1 MISLQVKTEYS
12 LLTSLIKVE
21 DYVRYAKEHQLSS
34 LVLTDTSLFGLIKF
48 YDLCISNHIKPI
60 LGLTITLE
68 GHELVLYAMNEV
80 GYHHLLKLST
90 LVSEKA
96 LSVDDLDHYHEGL
109 LCVLPFSSLDLLSV
123 VNKIYPDLYLGY
135 AAMEQRK
142 ELDSLYPKVFFREVL
157 CLEKEETPYIRY
169 LHAIRDGKLLTE
181 VQEHGIPCHMMTETE
196 YHNIPLEDRKNM
208 EEIVSRCQVTIQKEK
223 DLLPIYECPGQLSSY
238 AYLKKLCVDGL
249 RRIFGSRVSK
259 VYQECL
265 KYELDVINKMGF
277 CNYFLVVWDYVRYA
291 KEQGILVGPGR
302 GSAGGS
308 LVAYCLNITTIDPVK
323 YDLLFERFLNPER
336 VTMPDIDIDF
346 EDERREE
353 VISYCIKKYGL
364 KKVAGIIAF
373 GTLAS
378 RQALR
383 DVGRVMN
390 IPLKEIDMVCKMTDN
405 KLSLEENIKRSR
417 PLREHL
423 SMDDTFARLYKVARR
438 LEGLKRHTTIHAAG
452 IVMCR
457 KPLDEVIPLYQS
469 REDFY
474 LTGYSMKYL
483 EPLGLLK
490 MDFLALKNLTLI
502 HHVLDL
508 IEEHEH
514 IKILFDDIPLEN
526 KEATRIFT
534 TTNTVGIFQF
544 ESRGMMNFLRKLKAN
559 SFDDVSAAIALFRPG
574 PMGNIDT
581 YIRRKQGLE
590 PVVYPDPS
598 LEPILKS
605 TYGIMIYQEQI
616 MQVAQTMADFT
627 YAQADV
633 LRRAMSKKNHAVME
647 QERERFMRQSIAK
660 GYSKE
665 VSEKVYNLIDK
676 FASYGFNKA
685 HSVGYSVVAYRM
697 AYLKAHYPTYFCA
710 GLLSSVLGSE
720 IKTKEYLYEC
730 KVNHITVLPPDIH
743 RSTDKYEIEGHA
755 IRYPLSGIKNVG
767 LRAIETI
774 LEEREKRPFKDLYDF
789 TARCYGKN
797 INRKTMIALIY
808 AGALDDFGMNKKT
821 MVENLDLILNYADL
835 IRELDESLVEKPMI
849 EEYEEYNKR
858 ELMAQEKE
866 VFGFYLSSHPVTEA
880 RRQSHLPLT
889 ILELPQ
895 YFDKNVELIV
905 LVDHV
910 KKIETKTGKE
920 MCFVTGSD
928 ELNTLD
934 MVLFP
939 LVYQKTPL
947 IEVGM
952 LVRVQGHVEKRFD
965 KYQLVVQQIQKVS
978 E

>member
-1 MISLQVKTEYS
+1 MISLQAKTEYS

-34 LVLTDTSLFGLIKF
+34 LVLTDTSLFGLMKF

-90 LVSEKA
+90 LVSEKV
-96 LSVDDLDHYHEGL
+96 LSVDALDHYHEGL
-109 LCVLPFSSLDLLSV
+109 LCVLPFSSLDFLSV

-135 AAMEQRK
+135 ATMEQRK

-208 EEIVSRCQVTIQKEK
+208 EEIVSRCQVTIKKEK
-223 DLLPIYECPGQLSSY
+223 DLLPIYECPDHLSSY
-238 AYLKKLCVDGL
+238 EYLKKLCVDGL

-259 VYQECL
+259 VYQERL
-265 KYELDVINKMGF
+265 KYELDVIHKMGF

-353 VISYCIKKYGL
+353 VISYCIEKYGL

-405 KLSLEENIKRSR
+405 KLSLEENVKRSR

-710 GLLSSVLGSE
+710 SLLSSVLGSE

-849 EEYEEYNKR
+849 EEYEEYTKR

-905 LVDHV
+905 LVDHM

-947 IEVGM
+947 IEAGM

>member
-34 LVLTDTSLFGLIKF
+34 LVLTDTSLFGLMKF

-96 LSVDDLDHYHEGL
+96 ISVDALDHYHEGL

-135 AAMEQRK
+135 ATMEQRK

-208 EEIVSRCQVTIQKEK
+208 EEIVSRCQVTIKKEK
-223 DLLPIYECPGQLSSY
+223 DLLPIYECPDQLSSY
-238 AYLKKLCVDGL
+238 EYLKKLCVDGL

-259 VYQECL
+259 VYQERL
-265 KYELDVINKMGF
+265 KYELDVIHKMGF

-353 VISYCIKKYGL
+353 VISYCIEKYGL

-405 KLSLEENIKRSR
+405 KLSLEENVKRSR

-514 IKILFDDIPLEN
+514 IKILFDDIPLED

-665 VSEKVYNLIDK
+665 VSEKVYHLIDK

-808 AGALDDFGMNKKT
+808 AGALDGFGMNKKT

-835 IRELDESLVEKPMI
+835 IRELDESFVEKPMI
-849 EEYEEYNKR
+849 EEYEEYTKK
-858 ELMAQEKE
+858 ETMAQEKE

-947 IEVGM
+947 IEAGM
-952 LVRVQGHVEKRFD
+952 LVRVRGHVEKRFD